1 MITPELFSDQE
12 VGELEDRLIGDKC
25 RFCGHEDRPFV
36 ENEGRLFRDETSAK
50 DEFWSEGPFRVHC
63 EKCNRYGPSKRYP
76 WQAIRAWNR
85 MPKGIKKGKSDG
97 RHDSRQRKR

>member
-1 MITPELFSDQE
+1 MMITPELFSDKE
-12 VGELEDRLIGDKC
+12 VGKLEDSLIGDKC
-25 RFCGHEDRPFV
+25 RFCGSGDRPFV
-36 ENEGRLFRDETSAK
+36 ENKGRTFANIGEVDEY
-50 DEFWSEGPFRVHC
+50 WSEGPFRVHC